1 MKNFKQIIKQ
11 LHTFLLLWS
20 TQTFSSLGSSMTG
33 FALIL
38 WSYEQHGSALLTS
51 FLSICTYAPYVLLS
65 IFAGTLS
72 DKWNK
77 KVTMLLC
84 DGMAALTTIVVLYL
98 LNTHQLQLW
107 HLYVVNSVNGI
118 MNALQQPASD
128 VTITLLTPRELYQQV
143 SSLRSF
149 SDSLITVLVPV
160 IASSLYAFLGLRA
173 VIAFD
178 LITFMTAWLTLI
190 FLIQIPALESTKH
203 EAAETFWQS
212 TKQGLLFLKTH
223 RGILDLILFL
233 AMINLAASMYQAVLP
248 ALLLSRKG
256 GGETVLGLVNA
267 CCGLAN
273 LAGSVYLLFSKPP
286 KSRIAVICN
295 TLLFSMMS
303 ENLIL
308 ALGTEP
314 WMWCLGA
321 ILGWIC
327 IPIMNTNLD
336 VVLRSSIPAAIQG
349 RVYSAR
355 NTLQFFTIPLGYFL
369 GGYLVDWVFEP
380 FMAAQSEGLLVQL
393 FGSGKGSGA
402 ALLFLMI
409 AILGIVTCLIFR
421 HDRYIWQLEK
431 TE

>member
-20 TQTFSSLGSSMTG
+20 TQSFSSLGSSMTG

-178 LITFMTAWLTLI
+178 LITFMTA
-190 FLIQIPALESTKH
+190 
-203 EAAETFWQS
+203 
-212 TKQGLLFLKTH
+212 LFDPNTSL
-223 RGILDLILFL
+223 R
-233 AMINLAASMYQAVLP
+233 IN
-248 ALLLSRKG
+248 
-256 GGETVLGLVNA
+256 E
-267 CCGLAN
+267 
-273 LAGSVYLLFSKPP
+273 
-286 KSRIAVICN
+286 
-295 TLLFSMMS
+295 
-303 ENLIL
+303 E
-308 ALGTEP
+308 
-314 WMWCLGA
+314 
-321 ILGWIC
+321 
-327 IPIMNTNLD
+327 
-336 VVLRSSIPAAIQG
+336 
-349 RVYSAR
+349 
-355 NTLQFFTIPLGYFL
+355 
-369 GGYLVDWVFEP
+369 
-380 FMAAQSEGLLVQL
+380 
-393 FGSGKGSGA
+393 
-402 ALLFLMI
+402 
-409 AILGIVTCLIFR
+409 
-421 HDRYIWQLEK
+421 
-431 TE
+431 